1 MRINDYIKV
10 DSDKVYNNKTFKL
23 YYSGY
28 LTEVS
33 ENEPILLRYGNEDWK
48 NARTVEM
55 QKDENNRLYA
65 EIKLNNFNKMNFCF
79 TYDNVWDNNFSNDYS
94 LEVSRYNMEKYVS
107 EEEHL
112 ENYFADDFLLAYNLN
127 KKDKEAKDIPYVTN
141 ESEIYENA
149 MNIESPNTE
158 LQNLKESLEK
168 LFPESKAK
176 RAETTEEIKNISEQ
190 FADSFSTNT
199 LYADDFVEITDND
212 ELEIYKPK
220 IPYRQT
226 LLALIAARDYESE
239 YISNIVIEDQP
250 VILKSNTQYIHVLRE
265 IARKNELARIL
276 ELSNNEESKFLVV
289 SPYSEV
295 DIYDNSL
302 IGTLKRYSA
311 YVSKSMKKIYY
322 YLKENLSTDEIN

>member
-199 LYADDFVEITDND
+199 LYADDFIEITDND

-226 LLALIAARDYESE
+226 LLSLIAARDYESE